1 MLGLIK
7 PYKMELLV
15 KDCMYYKLYYC
26 SVCRNLV
33 RENNRLYAFVNSYEA
48 AFLAMLY
55 NEMVVQDLEAV
66 KDRCSG
72 LPLAK
77 VPALPPD
84 HEAVELGAALSLLA
98 FHIKFQDDLHDETGF
113 WIRRYNGFLAG
124 SLDKT
129 FRARRHQYEKFG
141 IDLERVKKEQDKLN
155 RMERD
160 PSLRDIHL
168 HLNQWGGLFSYV
180 MSQPFEGKI
189 DPSRQEHLAGW
200 FGHLGQILYLLDS
213 MADFHEDLALK
224 KFNLILRAED
234 KVEPDNEN
242 WLKTIYNRY
251 LGVVNGERNRMLTT
265 LPALGLQESQAI
277 VTNIL
282 THGLDRELEKV
293 ANALILKKKDT
304 QKLLFN
310 CQDF

>member
-1 MLGLIK
+1 MLGLVK
-7 PYKMELLV
+7 PHKMEMLV

-33 RENNRLYAFVNSYEA
+33 RGNNRLYAFVNSYEA

-55 NEMVVQDLEAV
+55 NEMVVQDLGAV

-77 VPALPPD
+77 VPALPPE

-98 FHIKFQDDLHDETGF
+98 FQIKFQDDLHDEKGF
-113 WIRRYNGFLAG
+113 WIRLYNSFLSRRLG
-124 SLDKT
+124 RT
-129 FRARRHQYEKFG
+129 FGTRRGVYEKFG
-141 IDLERVKKEQDKLN
+141 IDLDRVRKEQDKLN

-160 PSLRDIHL
+160 PTLRDIETHL
-168 HLNQWGGLFSYV
+168 AQWGGLFAYV
-180 MSQPFEGKI
+180 MSQPFAGKV
-189 DPSRQEHLAGW
+189 PPEKKEHLAEW
-200 FGHLGQILYLLDS
+200 FGHLGRILYMLDS
-213 MADFHEDLALK
+213 MADFHEDSARRQ
-224 KFNLILRAED
+224 FNLISRAED
-234 KVEPDNEN
+234 DIQPDNEN

-251 LGVVNGERNRMLTT
+251 AGAVNGERRRMLEL
-265 LPALGLQESQAI
+265 LPALELRESEAI
-277 VTNIL
+277 VCNIL
-282 THGLDRELEKV
+282 THGLDRELTKV
-293 ANALILKKKDT
+293 QDALILKKKDN